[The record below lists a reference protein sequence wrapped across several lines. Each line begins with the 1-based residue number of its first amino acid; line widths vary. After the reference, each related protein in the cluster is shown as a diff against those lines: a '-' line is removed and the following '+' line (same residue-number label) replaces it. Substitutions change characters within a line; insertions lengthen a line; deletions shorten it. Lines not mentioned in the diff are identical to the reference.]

1 MEPSSTAGQMFLDLW
16 LSGVKML
23 GRPAVQRQ
31 VLVAVI
37 VVVAAWLLARWLTA
51 RLRRRYAARADA
63 VRADLAATAQAHLD
77 AEAET
82 SGDAH
87 TAAVDNSAAAAHA
100 HYVALLTDAA
110 VMEQA
115 VNRRLG
121 AQRFIHLILIQLVYP
136 LLAGGGLYAG
146 YVYFITQ
153 GWYGGLLAE
162 LTLIFVFYG
171 LYRLGLG
178 VAAALGNSRRVAYY
192 QHRLFGPV
200 VAVAVILAIINTVTN
215 VSALARATIM
225 PLQEGWLTVGAVF
238 AATFGYYVWI
248 MVISL
253 AKDIALTLARR
264 HGRVNVGSLD
274 AGLTLVQYGLIGAGL
289 FGVFR
294 LLQFNTATIAAI
306 TGGLSIGVGFALQ
319 DVLKNFLGGII
330 VLFEGTV
337 RPGDWI
343 EVSGTEGEIASLS
356 IRSTVVRTFDNIE
369 YIVPN
374 QDWLNSTV
382 KTFTRGSR
390 RGRARIPIGV
400 SYDADPHRVQQLLVE
415 TAQAHP
421 DVLAEPPPVA
431 PLVDFGASSVDFL
444 LLVWVEDAKTRG
456 RVAGELRL
464 RIWDALAA
472 AGVEI
477 PFPQQDIHI
486 RSGPP
491 VQSAAA
497 SDGPPQAEEQRP

>member
-37 VVVAAWLLARWLTA
+37 VVLAAWLLARWLTG
-51 RLRRRYAARADA
+51 RLRRRYAARAHA
-63 VRADLAATAQAHLD
+63 VRADLTATAQAHLA
-77 AEAET
+77 AEAEAAEDAHAVDDVAAT
-82 SGDAH
+82 THAYYAALLGDA
-87 TAAVDNSAAAAHA
+87 T
-100 HYVALLTDAA
+100 
-110 VMEQA
+110 VMEEA

-121 AQRFIHLILIQLVYP
+121 ARRFVHLVLVQLIYP
-136 LLAGGGLYAG
+136 LLAGAGLYAG
-146 YVYFITQ
+146 YVYFVTQ

-178 VAAALGNSRRVAYY
+178 VAAALGNPRRVSYY

-200 VAVAVILAIINTVTN
+200 VAVAVILAIINTITN
-215 VSALARATIM
+215 VGALARATIM

-248 MVISL
+248 MAISL
-253 AKDIALTLARR
+253 AKDIVLTLARR
-264 HGRVNVGSLD
+264 QGRVNVGSLG
-274 AGLTLVQYGLIGAGL
+274 AGLTLVQYGLIGVGL

-306 TGGLSIGVGFALQ
+306 TGGLSIGVGLALQ

-400 SYDADPHRVQQLLVE
+400 SYDADPHRVQQLLIE
-415 TAQAHP
+415 TAQGHP

-477 PFPQQDIHI
+477 PYPQQDVHI
-486 RSGPP
+486 RSGASPQ
-491 VQSAAA
+491 VFAAGA
-497 SDGPPQAEEQRP
+497 GPSQTEEQRP